1 MSLNFSGK
9 NLRGLSFRG
18 KNLTGADFSYADVSG
33 VDFSNAILQNANF
46 SHVQGGLQFRW
57 KIALIIIPLF
67 IALILGFAGWIVARG
82 TLIAIVIT
90 AIAGVAL
97 ISYITWQALVNS
109 RQFIG
114 IKNIIVGLSTI
125 KGTKFC
131 GADLTDADF
140 SFAKLKYTDFRNA
153 TITRINFHNSKN
165 LDFTNVN
172 GTILIDNKVRDLV
185 VSKRGANKSFVGCN
199 LQGANLAGADLN
211 AANLTAAN
219 LWEATLEGAWL
230 EGCNLTRT
238 QVGKTNFY
246 QARLTGACLEAWN
259 IDSTTNLEG
268 VICDF
273 VYLLNNHRERRPSSG
288 NFAVGDFTKIFQP
301 VLHTVDLIFRKG
313 INLEA
318 LMSSFHKLNIEYK
331 AGELSI
337 RSIEN
342 IGDGVVLVRVHVPV
356 DVNKEKIH
364 NVVLQNYKLALQT
377 LDDKYQEN
385 IRNQN
390 SKLEKWSDF
399 AENLDKNTTGSSP
412 EKLVVIKLGNGDD
425 KTGFTVT
432 LQIGEDGSLPA
443 IISRGNLPYSEQVIQ
458 FYKQWRTSYQRS
470 IEANF
475 RLTIPDTKI
484 TNVIR
489 TEFFDECIA
498 AAETWKICFNNWLKS
513 PDLLS
518 IKERI
523 IENVNPREFL
533 RIIIETENEQLQ
545 RLPWNI
551 WDLFEQYP
559 QSEIGLSSSKY
570 QKNYNFFPNK
580 TKVKVLVIIGNE
592 RDINV
597 KKYQAMLSEIP
608 DAQVTFMVEPQ
619 LWELN
624 DNLWEKNWDIVFFG
638 SHSYRCGDTG
648 SGKIYI
654 NQIEGLTIKQLKHNL
669 RTAIAHGLRL
679 AIFNCI
685 DGLELAANL
694 STLHCPQIIVMR
706 EPLPEIVAQEFLN
719 NFLTAFASDKPLYQ
733 SVREARE
740 KLRGLEDIY
749 PCVTWLPVI
758 CQNPLEVPVNW
769 EQMKSS

>member
-18 KNLTGADFSYADVSG
+18 KNLTGADFSYADVRG

-46 SHVQGGLQFRW
+46 SHVQAGLQFRW

-67 IALILGFAGWIVARG
+67 ISIILRFVGWIVGRG
-82 TLIAIVIT
+82 TLGAIVIP
-90 AIAGVAL
+90 AIVGVAL
-97 ISYITWQALVNS
+97 ISYIGWQTLVNN
-109 RQFIG
+109 RQFFG
-114 IKNIIVGLSTI
+114 IKNIIVGWSTI

-140 SFAKLKYTDFRNA
+140 SFAKLKYTDFRQA
-153 TITRINFHNSKN
+153 TITRTNFHNSKN
-165 LDFTNVN
+165 LDFARVN
-172 GTILIDNKVRDLV
+172 GTILIDDKVRDLV
-185 VSKRGANKSFVGCN
+185 VSKRGANKSFIGCN

-238 QVGKTNFY
+238 QVVKTNFY

-288 NFAVGDFTKIFQP
+288 NFAVCDFTKIFQP

-318 LMSSFHKLNIEYK
+318 LMSSFQKLNIEYK

-342 IGDGVVLVRVHVPV
+342 IGDGVVLVRVQVPV
-356 DVNKEKIH
+356 DVNKEQIH
-364 NVVLQNYKLALQT
+364 NAVLENYKLALQEV
-377 LDDKYQEN
+377 DDKYQDN
-385 IRNQN
+385 IRSQN
-390 SKLEKWSDF
+390 SKLENWSDF
-399 AENLDKNTTGSSP
+399 ADNLDKNTTGYSSG
-412 EKLVVIKLGNGDD
+412 KLVVIKLEDGDD
-425 KTGFTVT
+425 RTGFTVT
-432 LQIGEDGSLPA
+432 LQMGEYGSLPS
-443 IISRGNLPYSEQVIQ
+443 IESRVKLPYSEQIIQ
-458 FYKQWRTSYQRS
+458 FYKQWRASYRRS

-475 RLTIPDTKI
+475 RLTIPDSKL
-484 TNVIR
+484 TNLKRNEV
-489 TEFFDECIA
+489 FNECIS

-513 PDLLS
+513 PDIWP
-518 IKERI
+518 IKEWI
-523 IENVNPREFL
+523 IENINYQESL
-533 RIIIETENEQLQ
+533 RIIIETENEQL
-545 RLPWNI
+545 RCLPWNI

-559 QSEIGLSSSKY
+559 YAEIGLSSYRY
-570 QKNYNFFPNK
+570 QKNPNFFNPKN
-580 TKVKVLVIIGNE
+580 KVKVLVIIGNE

-597 KKYQAMLSEIP
+597 KKYQAMVEEIP
-608 DAQVTFMVEPQ
+608 DAQVTFMVEPEV
-619 LWELN
+619 WELN

-654 NQIEGLTIKQLKHNL
+654 NQTEGLTIKQLKHSL

-694 STLHCPQIIVMR
+694 STLHFPQIIVMR

-719 NFLTAFASDKPLYQ
+719 NFLTAFASGKPLYQ

-740 KLRGLEDIY
+740 KLRGWEDIY

-758 CQNPLEVPVNW
+758 CQNPLDIPVNW